1 MLSLLGV
8 SPLLANVAKV
18 DVRATG
24 APNEVQ
30 AAVLKALLAAAYAGA
45 GLAVGSEHMAVR
57 TDTPGSIVV
66 EVAGAGLA
74 HTNEQIDGYWCT
86 NDPLLRASFMETAV
100 RNTGLADVTSVL
112 TCTGNSGEGCAS
124 STPCD
129 GGIGAEADS
138 GSGYEGTE
146 EPEPAS
152 EPDTDTGDGDG
163 DGDAIAAAGI
173 VLVVTGTLA
182 VVAVLLHICCPSFNA
197 LCASTPTPMV
207 SSVPMVETA
216 HASETRALASMHVE
230 L

>member
-8 SPLLANVAKV
+8 CPLLANVAKV

-24 APNEVQ
+24 APNEAQ
-30 AAVLKALLAAAYAGA
+30 AAVLKALLAATYASA
-45 GLAVGSEHMAVR
+45 ELAVGSEHMTVR
-57 TDTPGSIVV
+57 TDTPGSTVV

-74 HTNEQIDGYWCT
+74 LTNEQIDGYWCT

-100 RNTGLADVTSVL
+100 RNTGLTDVTSVL

-129 GGIGAEADS
+129 GGIGAGADS

-146 EPEPAS
+146 EPELAS
-152 EPDTDTGDGDG
+152 EPAGDGDG

-173 VLVVTGTLA
+173 VLVVTGALA
-182 VVAVLLHICCPSFNA
+182 VAAVLLHICCPSFNA
-197 LCASTPTPMV
+197 LCASAPTPMV

-216 HASETRALASMHVE
+216 HALETRALASVHVE